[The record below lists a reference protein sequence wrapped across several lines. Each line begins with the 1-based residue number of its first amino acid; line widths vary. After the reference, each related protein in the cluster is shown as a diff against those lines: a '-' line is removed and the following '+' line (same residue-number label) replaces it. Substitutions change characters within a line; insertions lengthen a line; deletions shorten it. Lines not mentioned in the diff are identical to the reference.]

1 MQVKQEFIAFLEAL
15 MLAAPDVVEKNITDD
30 IRDYIELLKAE
41 KQKPELTDNGKTILG
56 YLQGATQNK
65 MKSVDIANALTMNSR
80 AVAGALRKLVLDG
93 FCAKFGDKPAIYSLT
108 EKGKNY
114 KID

>member
-1 MQVKQEFIAFLEAL
+1 MKQESIAILEAL
-15 MLAAPDVVEKNITDD
+15 MVAAPDVVEKNMTED
-30 IRDYIELLKAE
+30 IKDYIELLKAE
-41 KQKPELTDNGKTILG
+41 KQKPDLTDNGKVILG
-56 YLQGATQNK
+56 YLQESSQGK

-114 KID
+114 KIN